1 MILAT
6 LLMAVRAILR
16 NLMRSF
22 LTMLGV
28 VIGVGAVVALVS
40 IAQGATESV
49 TASIAS
55 MGSNMLTVSPGAA
68 RRGGMRTPSVPF
80 KMEDVAAIQRDIR
93 GLAAIAPSGSR
104 SVMLVYGNKNW
115 RASVTGSTEDYIRVR
130 NYSIA
135 TGREMTS
142 SDVRSASTV
151 CMIGATTK
159 KELFGSQD
167 AIGQEI
173 RVDNKVTCEI
183 IGIFK
188 PKGEGGMGQDQ
199 DDLVVM
205 PLGAFQKRI
214 VGNRDVSSIFVSVED
229 GRPSSLVKD
238 QITALMRERRRIGR
252 GAEDDFNVRDITELM
267 ATIEESSKMMTMLL
281 SAITGVSLIVGG
293 IGIMNIMLVSVTER
307 TREIGTRLAIGATG
321 WEVLFQFLVEAVML
335 STLGGCIGVILGVGG
350 AAIASKFL
358 SMPFVIVPW
367 IIVVAFISSAV
378 IGVVTGFL
386 PARKAAN
393 LNPIEA
399 LRHE

>member
-1 MILAT
+1 
-6 LLMAVRAILR
+6 
-16 NLMRSF
+16 
-22 LTMLGV
+22 
-28 VIGVGAVVALVS
+28 
-40 IAQGATESV
+40 
-49 TASIAS
+49 
-55 MGSNMLTVSPGAA
+55 
-68 RRGGMRTPSVPF
+68 
-80 KMEDVAAIQRDIR
+80 
-93 GLAAIAPSGSR
+93 
-104 SVMLVYGNKNW
+104 
-115 RASVTGSTEDYIRVR
+115 
-130 NYSIA
+130 
-135 TGREMTS
+135 
-142 SDVRSASTV
+142 
-151 CMIGATTK
+151 MIGATTK